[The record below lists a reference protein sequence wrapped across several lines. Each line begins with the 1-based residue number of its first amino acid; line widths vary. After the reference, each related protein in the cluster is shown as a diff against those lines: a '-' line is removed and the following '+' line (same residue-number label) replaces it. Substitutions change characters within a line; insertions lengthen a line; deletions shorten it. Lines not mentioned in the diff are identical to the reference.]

1 MRVGIVTPAHDV
13 AAYIATAI
21 DSVIAQ
27 SHTDWAFVVVD
38 DGSRDATAAIAST
51 YADPRLRLLRQANA
65 GVSAARNAGLAA
77 LPPVDA
83 ILFLDADDWLAPD
96 ALARL
101 IAALRPG
108 AVASCGAYA
117 LVDEAA
123 RPGDAPRTV
132 RRRPC
137 GGGGDMLARL
147 LLRNRFVNGGHV
159 LLRADAVARAG
170 PFRTDLRYGEDWE
183 FMTRIALLGP
193 VAAAPGPPVLYAR
206 QRHGGATLGM
216 ATDPAAH
223 AGCIDAIY
231 ANPKIVALIG
241 ARLPALRRAA
251 EAERDWIIGRELI
264 RHGHRDAGL
273 AALGRATRARPH
285 PRRLALYAAAHAL
298 PLLPPRLHG
307 PFRAYP
313 ARGYVIT
320 ERADSVL

>member
-13 AAYIATAI
+13 AAYVATAI

-27 SHTDWAFVVVD
+27 SHPDWAFVVVD
-38 DGSRDATAAIAST
+38 DGSRDATAAVAAR
-51 YADPRLRLLRQANA
+51 YAHPRLRLLRQANA
-65 GVSAARNAGLAA
+65 GVSAARNAGRAA
-77 LPPVDA
+77 LPAVDA
-83 ILFLDADDWLAPD
+83 VLFLDADDWLAPD

-101 IAALRPG
+101 TAALGAAPD
-108 AVASCGAYA
+108 AVAACGAYA

-123 RPGDAPRTV
+123 RPGEAPRRV
-132 RRRPC
+132 HRRPC
-137 GGGGDMLARL
+137 GGGGDMLPRL
-147 LLRNRFVNGGHV
+147 LRHNRFVNGGHV
-159 LLRADAVARAG
+159 LLRAGAVARAG

-231 ANPKIVALIG
+231 ANPDIA
-241 ARLPALRRAA
+241 ARFGPRLASLRRAT

-264 RHGHRDAGL
+264 RHGQRDAGL
-273 AALGRATRARPH
+273 ATLARAVRARPH
-285 PRRLALYAAAHAL
+285 PRRLALYAAARAL

-313 ARGYVIT
+313 ARGDV
-320 ERADSVL
+320 SG